1 MKKIVL
7 VLVLCSFTG
16 AMFAQ
21 GINWGITAGLNA
33 SSINMQDKGGYSIG
47 YKAGFQAGVVMDWG
61 ITKDFSIIPE
71 LDFAQKGTKLT
82 SDGISTNI
90 TLNYL
95 TLPINA
101 AYKFDLGTDQKLMIF
116 AGPYLGYGLS
126 TSGDIYALNGGDAYI
141 YHISGPVAKF
151 GSDDTNLKPFDFGV
165 NVGVGY
171 QYTHVFFKVQ
181 YNIGLANMSRVVDNS
196 WKNSNLGVTVGYM
209 F

>member
-1 MKKIVL
+1 MKKIFL
-7 VLVLCSFTG
+7 VLVLCSFAG

-33 SSINMQDKGGYSIG
+33 SSINMQDKGGFTMG

-82 SDGISTNI
+82 SDVSTNI

-95 TLPINA
+95 MLPINA
-101 AYKFDLGTDQKLMIF
+101 AYKFDLDADQKLMIF

-126 TSGDIYALNGGDAYI
+126 TSGDTYALSGDSYSS
-141 YHISGPVAKF
+141 YTTGTGPEANF
-151 GSDDTNLKPFDFGV
+151 GSDVTNLKPFDFGV

-181 YNIGLANMSRVVDNS
+181 YNIGLANMSRIVDES